1 MNLSHA
7 VPPRASRSLAAFH
20 LIAVALVSLAVAAA
34 APRAVAQSQSGFQYN
49 GMDYIDYTQ
58 DNFQNSSEASQT
70 IRETG
75 ANYTAVM
82 ATWYV
87 QTYDATTIA
96 PETTSSPGYNSSTDP
111 LSPSDAA
118 VIAAIRALQDQ
129 GLTVTLKPHVDS
141 IDDTWRGDFTW
152 PAADTTT
159 AEQQAWLTAWFTSYQ
174 AFILHFAQIASE
186 NGVGTMVI
194 GTEFTKLT
202 GSTCAGS
209 CEAYWLQYVINPL
222 RQQYPNLTL
231 AYGAN
236 ATSAGDEFTT
246 VSFWKDV
253 DIIGVDGYFPID
265 NASDCNTSTPPDPTV
280 AELVSGWT
288 NNPCSGG
295 FNAEA
300 ALQNLSQ
307 SYPGKPL
314 IFTEI
319 GYPSAT
325 GSNAAPYNYTPTGAY
340 DEAEQANCYEAF
352 FEVFSQ
358 QASWMKGV
366 FWWDWSVSAPG
377 ANDTGYSPQN
387 KTAGDATLPEWYGS
401 QTEGFTLAPANSTLT
416 LDQGSNATTVVS
428 ITPLDGF
435 NGTVTLA
442 ASGLPNGVTAT
453 LAAGSVT
460 NTQILTLAA
469 SGTAAAGGPVTV
481 TITGTSGSMTATTT
495 IALTV
500 AVTPPGFTLLASPA
514 SVSVGQGSSSTSTIT
529 VNDTGGF
536 TGAVTLAA
544 SGLPS
549 GVSATFGAG
558 SVAGTQILV
567 VSADSSATTG
577 NATVTITGTGT
588 SGAQTLT
595 ASTTIALTV
604 GPPPS
609 FVLAAGLS
617 TLTVAQGSSNMDTIT
632 VTGADGFTGSVTLSV
647 SDLPTGVTAS
657 FDTNPTTGSSNLTLT
672 ASSSAALGGP
682 FTVTITGTSGGQ
694 TDSTTLQLTVV
705 VPPSFTLLAQ
715 NPTLSISL
723 GTSATDPIQI
733 TQLGGFTGVV
743 QFTVT
748 GLPSGVSASFSPNP
762 ASGASTT
769 MTVTAAATAEI
780 EGPVSVTVTGTSGK
794 IFEEATVALTV
805 AGVPGFAASGSG
817 TQSISFEPGA
827 TEGNSVN
834 IAVIGTNGF
843 SGTVNLVCAIAA
855 NSAGN
860 PPTCTLSPAS
870 VTISGNTAESSLLT
884 IDTSAPGSARAEPYK
899 LFWPSAGGTA
909 LALVLLVGVPRRRR
923 NWLALLVFLSAFAA
937 TSLVG
942 CGSNGKG
949 GGGGGPGT
957 TPGSYVV
964 TVTGTSGSTNATL
977 DTVNVTI
984 Q

>member
-1 MNLSHA
+1 MKPAHA
-7 VPPRASRSLAAFH
+7 VSPRAVRPLAAFH
-20 LIAVALVSLAVAAA
+20 LAVLALASLAVAAA

-58 DNFQNSSEASQT
+58 DNFQNSSEASET
-70 IRETG
+70 IREAG

-87 QTYDATTIA
+87 QTYDSTTIA
-96 PETTSSPGYNSSTDP
+96 AETTSSPGYNSSTDP

-141 IDDTWRGDFTW
+141 IDGTWRGDFTW

-186 NGVGTMVI
+186 NGVGTLVI
-194 GTEFTKLT
+194 GTEYTRLT
-202 GSTCAGS
+202 GNTCAGS

-246 VSFWKDV
+246 VSFWSDV

-265 NASDCNTSTPPDPTV
+265 NASDCNTGTPPDPTV

-288 NNPCSGG
+288 SNPCSGG
-295 FNAEA
+295 FNAVS

-307 SYPGKPL
+307 SHPGKPL

-325 GSNAAPYNYTPTGAY
+325 GSNTAPYNYTPTGAY
-340 DEAEQANCYEAF
+340 DEAEQANCYQAF

-358 QASWMKGV
+358 QTSWMKGV
-366 FWWDWSVSAPG
+366 FWWDWTVSVPS

-387 KTAGDATLPEWYGS
+387 KTAGDTTLPEWYGS

-416 LDQGSNATTVVS
+416 LSQGSKSTTVVS

-435 NGTVTLA
+435 NGTVTMA
-442 ASGLPNGVTAT
+442 ASGLPSGVTAAF
-453 LAAGSVT
+453 AAGSVT
-460 NTQILTLAA
+460 NTQVLTLTASGAAA
-469 SGTAAAGGPVTV
+469 SGGPVTV

-500 AVTPPGFTLLASPA
+500 VVTPPGFTLLASPS
-514 SVSVGQGSSSTSTIT
+514 SVSVGKGASSTSTVT
-529 VNDTGGF
+529 VTDSGGF
-536 TGAVTLAA
+536 TGVVTLAA

-549 GVSATFGAG
+549 GVSASFGAG

-577 NATVTITGTGT
+577 SATVTITGTGT
-588 SGAQTLT
+588 SGSQTLT
-595 ASTTIALTV
+595 TSTTIQLTV
-604 GPPPS
+604 GAPPS
-609 FVLAAGLS
+609 FVLTAGLS
-617 TLTVAQGSSNMDTIT
+617 TLTVAQGSSNTDTIT
-632 VTGADGFTGSVTLSV
+632 VTGADGFTGSVALAVTG
-647 SDLPTGVTAS
+647 LPAGVTAS
-657 FDTNPTTGSSNLTLT
+657 FDTNPTTSSSDLTLT
-672 ASSSAALGGP
+672 ASSSASLGGP

-694 TDSTTLQLTVV
+694 TDSTTMQLTVV

-715 NPTLSISL
+715 NPTVSVAL
-723 GTSATDPIQI
+723 GASATDPIQI
-733 TQLGGFTGVV
+733 TQLGGFTGGVT
-743 QFTVT
+743 FTVT
-748 GLPSGVSASFSPNP
+748 GLPSGVTASFSPNP

-769 MTVTAAATAEI
+769 MTVSAAGTAEI
-780 EGPVSVTVTGTSGK
+780 EGPVNVTVTGTAGS
-794 IFEEATVALTV
+794 ILEEATIALTV
-805 AGVPGFAASGSG
+805 TGAPGFTTSGSG

-827 TEGNSVN
+827 TEGNTVN

-843 SGTVNLVCAIAA
+843 SGTVNLACAIAA

-860 PPTCTLSPAS
+860 PPTCTLSPTS
-870 VTISGNTAESSLLT
+870 VTLSGNTAESSLLT
-884 IDTSAPGSARAEPYK
+884 INTTAPGSARTEPYE

-909 LALVLLVGVPRRRR
+909 LALVLLVGVPRRR
-923 NWLALLVFLSAFAA
+923 NWLALLALFSVFAA
-937 TSLVG
+937 AGMAG
-942 CGSNGKG
+942 CGSNNSKT
-949 GGGGGPGT
+949 GGGPGT
-957 TPGSYVV
+957 TAGSYVV

-977 DTVNVTI
+977 GTVNVTI